1 VIYVVEV
8 VDVVFIIG
16 RLIFGGYWVLS
27 GLNHF
32 INMKILADL
41 VRQKGVPFPVELSV
55 AVTGLMMLLGGLT
68 IILGV
73 YTYIGMALIILF
85 LLSAMIFVHRF
96 WEISDPM
103 ARRTEMIL
111 FMGNVAYIG
120 VLLML
125 YTLGDTWPYNVF
137 DLIGG

>member
-1 VIYVVEV
+1 MVEV

-41 VRQKGVPFPVELSV
+41 VRQKGIPFPVELSV
-55 AVTGLMMLLGGLT
+55 AVTGLMMLLGGLA

-85 LLSAMIFVHRF
+85 LLSATIFIHKF
-96 WEISDPM
+96 WEMSDPM
-103 ARRTEMIL
+103 ARMMEMIL

-125 YTLGDTWPYNVF
+125 YTLGDTWPFNVF

>member
-1 VIYVVEV
+1 
-8 VDVVFIIG
+8 
-16 RLIFGGYWVLS
+16 
-27 GLNHF
+27 
-32 INMKILADL
+32 MKILADL
-41 VRQKGVPFPVELSV
+41 ARQKGVPFPVELSV
-55 AVTGLMMLLGGLT
+55 AVTGLMMLLGGLA

>member
-41 VRQKGVPFPVELSV
+41 VRQKGIPFPVELSV

>member
-16 RLIFGGYWVLS
+16 RLIFGGYWVLN

-32 INMKILADL
+32 INMKMMADFT
-41 VRQKGVPFPVELSV
+41 RQRGVPFPVELSV

-96 WEISDPM
+96 WEMSDPM
-103 ARRTEMIL
+103 ARMMEMIL

-125 YTLGDTWPYNVF
+125 YTLGDTWPFNVF

>member
-41 VRQKGVPFPVELSV
+41 VRQKGIPFPVELSV

-96 WEISDPM
+96 WEMSDPM
-103 ARRTEMIL
+103 ARMMEMIL
-111 FMGNVAYIG
+111 FMRNAAYIG

-125 YTLGDTWPYNVF
+125 YTLGDTWPFNIF

>member
-1 VIYVVEV
+1 VIYVAEV
-8 VDVVFIIG
+8 VDAVFIIG
-16 RLIFGGYWVLS
+16 RLIFGGYRVLN

-32 INMKILADL
+32 TNMKMMADFTGQ
-41 VRQKGVPFPVELSV
+41 RGVPFPAKLSV

-73 YTYIGMALIILF
+73 YTYIGIALIILF
-85 LLSAMIFVHRF
+85 LLSATIFVHRS
-96 WEISDPM
+96 WEMSDSM
-103 ARRTEMIL
+103 ARMMQMIL
-111 FMGNVAYIG
+111 FMRNAAYIG

-125 YTLGDTWPYNVF
+125 YTLGDTWPFNVF

>member
-1 VIYVVEV
+1 
-8 VDVVFIIG
+8 VVFIIG

-125 YTLGDTWPYNVF
+125 YTLGDTWPFNIF

>member
-16 RLIFGGYWVLS
+16 RLIFGGYWVLN

-41 VRQKGVPFPVELSV
+41 VRQRGVPFPAELSV

-85 LLSAMIFVHRF
+85 LLSAMIFIHKF
-96 WEISDPM
+96 WEMSDPM
-103 ARRTEMIL
+103 ARMMEMIL
-111 FMGNVAYIG
+111 FMRNAAYIG

-125 YTLGDTWPYNVF
+125 YTLGNTWPFNIF

>member
-16 RLIFGGYWVLS
+16 RLIFGGYWVLN

-32 INMKILADL
+32 INMKMMADST
-41 VRQKGVPFPVELSV
+41 RQRGVPFPAELSV

-85 LLSAMIFVHRF
+85 PLSAMIFIHKF
-96 WEISDPM
+96 WEMSDPM
-103 ARRTEMIL
+103 ARMMEMIL
-111 FMGNVAYIG
+111 FMRNAAYIG

-125 YTLGDTWPYNVF
+125 YTLGDTWPFNIF

>member
-16 RLIFGGYWVLS
+16 RLIFGGYWVLN

-41 VRQKGVPFPVELSV
+41 VRQKSVPFPVELSV

-96 WEISDPM
+96 WEMSDPM
-103 ARRTEMIL
+103 ARMMEMVL
-111 FMGNVAYIG
+111 FMRNAAYIG

-125 YTLGDTWPYNVF
+125 YTLGDTWPFNVF

>member
-32 INMKILADL
+32 TNMKMMADFT
-41 VRQKGVPFPVELSV
+41 RQRGVPFPVELSV

-85 LLSAMIFVHRF
+85 LLSAMIFIHKF
-96 WEISDPM
+96 WEMSDPM
-103 ARRTEMIL
+103 ARMMEMIL

-125 YTLGDTWPYNVF
+125 YTLGDTWPFNVF

>member
-1 VIYVVEV
+1 MIYVVEV

-41 VRQKGVPFPVELSV
+41 VRQKGVPFPAELSV

-85 LLSAMIFVHRF
+85 LLSAMIFVHRS
-96 WEISDPM
+96 WEMSDPM
-103 ARRTEMIL
+103 ARMMEMIL
-111 FMGNVAYIG
+111 FMRNAAYIG

-125 YTLGDTWPYNVF
+125 YTLGDTWPFNIF

>member
-1 VIYVVEV
+1 
-8 VDVVFIIG
+8 
-16 RLIFGGYWVLS
+16 
-27 GLNHF
+27 
-32 INMKILADL
+32 MKMMADFT
-41 VRQKGVPFPVELSV
+41 RQRGVPFPAELSV

-96 WEISDPM
+96 WEMSDPM
-103 ARRTEMIL
+103 ARMMEMIL
-111 FMGNVAYIG
+111 FMGNAAYIG

-125 YTLGDTWPYNVF
+125 YTLGDTWPFNVF